1 MTWALKLEDGL
12 RVAMATGQTPN
23 ISGNR
28 IAGDL
33 VGGRPEVRLLHQLR
47 HQDME
52 NSGREWNRDCVLVT
66 KEGWVSEVPL
76 SPAPTDP
83 GGMGKSNV
91 HSSTS
96 ARDGYMAL
104 GCP

>member
-52 NSGREWNRDCVLVT
+52 NSGREWNRDCVLAT

-76 SPAPTDP
+76 SPATTDP